1 MRYDWIY
8 DVYNIYIYVCV
19 CACTLGIQSLVQ
31 LRYHCDNIAHH
42 HVPVMQGHQCL
53 NLAWLWEKTQPVR
66 VSKKSEKGGI
76 HGLNRCGVNLAG
88 FPCQNSKMILYIIL
102 ENPAFIDDLI
112 IFNHWIVQV
121 KAANKANLTPPK
133 KKTRPARQRYWGQ
146 HGWNWIGSPLPES
159 DDWMCV
165 CVCLINVN
173 VNIC

>member
-1 MRYDWIY
+1 MMRYDWIY
-8 DVYNIYIYVCV
+8 DVYIIYMCV

-31 LRYHCDNIAHH
+31 LRYHCDNIPHH

-121 KAANKANLTPPK
+121 KAANKANLTPPPK
-133 KKTRPARQRYWGQ
+133 KKNAPRTAALL
-146 HGWNWIGSPLPES
+146 GSTWLEL
-159 DDWMCV
+159 DWVTVAWKRRLDV